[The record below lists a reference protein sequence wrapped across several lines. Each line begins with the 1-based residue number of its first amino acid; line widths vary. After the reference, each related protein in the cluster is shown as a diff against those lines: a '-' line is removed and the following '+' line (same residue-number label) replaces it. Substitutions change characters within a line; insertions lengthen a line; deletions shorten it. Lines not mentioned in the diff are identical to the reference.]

1 MTALLAARDSDDTA
15 ETQEGDQDGPKSS
28 DMNIAEEESSKP
40 GEALPKPAQ
49 AASATSTQHEKKKL
63 KIYIKSETVSA
74 LKAKLEKSRA
84 GKSGKR
90 KREEEEQK
98 TPGTEGLEA
107 KRLKRDEPSAGN
119 AVGESSGDK
128 AVETTSQIEG
138 SEVDSE
144 APIVD
149 DTPKPNK
156 EQHVEPVGSDTSEL
170 DTSSAPSSD
179 LGRIKSNGQLEGGKG
194 RLKRRRE
201 SDSSDDTSSKAT
213 KRTKLDRDTAETT
226 PEQEV
231 EENEEEL

>member
-1 MTALLAARDSDDTA
+1 MTALLAARDSDDTPD
-15 ETQEGDQDGPKSS
+15 TQKGDQDGPKSS
-28 DMNIAEEESSKP
+28 DMNIAEEESRKP

-84 GKSGKR
+84 GISGKR

-107 KRLKRDEPSAGN
+107 KRLKRDETSSGN
-119 AVGESSGDK
+119 AVGESSWDK

-156 EQHVEPVGSDTSEL
+156 EQHVVTRGQRYPRAGNFFSAFERPWKNKIQRPVGRWEWT
-170 DTSSAPSSD
+170 T
-179 LGRIKSNGQLEGGKG
+179 Q
-194 RLKRRRE
+194 
-201 SDSSDDTSSKAT
+201 AT
-213 KRTKLDRDTAETT
+213 ER
-226 PEQEV
+226 V
-231 EENEEEL
+231 